1 MTFRVGDRVLCVNDV
16 VDFGG
21 LKKGQEYVIEA
32 VFASGDMLPIAGKNH
47 LWAYPGQISVWVTGG
62 ANFAA
67 GVRSPQTGRLSPGYR
82 PDRFRKVERK
92 SDSLSIEAF
101 LTIKPGFEE
110 PKRTTAPA
118 KKERV

>member
-1 MTFRVGDRVLCVNDV
+1 MAFRDGDEVVCVDAKPRAPGSRLFICEGSEYTIRRCPQPGCCGVLVN
-16 VDFGG
+16 
-21 LKKGQEYVIEA
+21 EA
-32 VFASGDMLPIAGKNH
+32 P
-47 LWAYPGQISVWVTGG
+47 PPESVALTACYA
-62 ANFAA
+62 AN
-67 GVRSPQTGRLSPGYR
+67 
-82 PDRFRKVERK
+82 RFRKAERK